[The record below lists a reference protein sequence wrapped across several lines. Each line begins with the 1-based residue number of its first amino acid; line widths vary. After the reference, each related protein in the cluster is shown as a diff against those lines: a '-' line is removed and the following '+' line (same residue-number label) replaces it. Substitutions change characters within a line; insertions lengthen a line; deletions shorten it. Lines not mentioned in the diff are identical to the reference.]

1 MKLNNNVT
9 RITEA
14 RNPASMNIDKLEVQ
28 EILEL
33 INREDQNV
41 ITAVQ
46 KVIPAIDQ
54 AVEKISA
61 GMIKGGRLIYIG
73 AGTSGRIGVLDAV
86 ECMPTFSIEPERVIG
101 IMAGG
106 QEAMFVAQEGLEDD
120 FDAGLRE
127 IQKYNL
133 TEVDSLV
140 GIAASGHTP
149 YVMGAI
155 TEAKNLGATTI
166 SLTCTVDSPLEK
178 LVDIAIA
185 PVPGPEVL
193 TGSTRMKAGTAQ
205 KLVLNM
211 ISTTVMI
218 KLGKTY
224 SNLMVDLKPSNHKLR
239 ERSKNIF
246 MTITAAPYEVAEE
259 YLEKSKFN
267 LKAAIVMYDQQVSL
281 EEALQMLMRENGS
294 LARLIDQ

>member
-1 MKLNNNVT
+1 MKLDNTLT

-14 RNPASMNIDKLEVQ
+14 RNPASMNIDKLKIQ

-33 INREDQNV
+33 INQEDQNV
-41 ITAVQ
+41 ITSVK

-61 GMIKGGRLIYIG
+61 GMSKGGRLIYIG

-106 QEAMFVAQEGLEDD
+106 KEAMFTAQEGLEDD
-120 FDAGLRE
+120 FEAGQLE
-127 IQKYNL
+127 IKKYEL
-133 TEVDSLV
+133 TAVDSLI

-155 TEAKNLGATTI
+155 TEAKKAGATTI

-178 LVDIAIA
+178 MVDIAIA

-205 KLVLNM
+205 KMILNM

-224 SNLMVDLKPSNHKLR
+224 SNLMVDLKPSNKKLR
-239 ERSKNIF
+239 ERAKSIF
-246 MTITAAPYEVAEE
+246 MTITSTAYQVAEE
-259 YLEKSKFN
+259 YLERSNFN
-267 LKAAIVMYDQQVSL
+267 LKAAIVMYHHQVSFQ
-281 EEALQMLMRENGS
+281 EALEMLTKEKGC
-294 LARLIDQ
+294 LAPLIDQ